1 MNMPRQAHAG
11 PVALLLDADNLSSPE
26 LVAQALH
33 LLQQS
38 DGPVTIRRAYGS
50 AENLRGLAPV
60 LRELAFR
67 PCVNLPLAKNTTD
80 MMLAVDAMDLY
91 AQQRLAVV
99 AIGTGDA
106 DFAPLVLRLRELGVR
121 TLCFSQANKM
131 SPDAHGFYDEV
142 VLISPTRRSR
152 SAPADAEPAAPVAR
166 KTPARKSPARKTAA
180 KSAAAPAASATPAPA
195 PSSPASPAPQAPVAE
210 APAPAAARTSA
221 RAPARAPAAQG
232 RRAARTANTAQQ
244 QDALAA
250 QVQALLREMPGILEG
265 KAIEFGDVAQRLRSA
280 KLMSRSA
287 SAGKFLKKHVP
298 GIEITPEDS
307 PHKLRWPG
315 AAR

>member
-1 MNMPRQAHAG
+1 MSGARQGQRG

-33 LLQQS
+33 LLQQNE
-38 DGPVTIRRAYGS
+38 GPVTIRRAYGS
-50 AENLRGLAPV
+50 AENLRGLAQV

-67 PCVNLPLAKNTTD
+67 PCVNLPLSKNTTD
-80 MMLAVDAMDLY
+80 MMLAVDAMDLC
-91 AQQRLAVV
+91 AQQQLAVV

-131 SPDAHGFYDEV
+131 SPDAQGFYDEV
-142 VLISPTRRSR
+142 VLISPSRRS
-152 SAPADAEPAAPVAR
+152 SPVVKDVAAAAPVAR
-166 KTPARKSPARKTAA
+166 KTPARKAAA
-180 KSAAAPAASATPAPA
+180 KKTVAKAEVAPA
-195 PSSPASPAPQAPVAE
+195 PSEPSA
-210 APAPAAARTSA
+210 APAPSVPP
-221 RAPARAPAAQG
+221 APPA
-232 RRAARTANTAQQ
+232 RAARTARAPRAARVAPPTDAQA
-244 QDALAA
+244 DLSA
-250 QVQALLREMPGILEG
+250 QVQALLRDLPGILEG
-265 KAIEFGDVAQRLRSA
+265 KAVEFGDVAQRLRSA

-307 PHKLRWPG
+307 PHKLRWPS
-315 AAR
+315 ATR

>member
-1 MNMPRQAHAG
+1 MNATRNTHNG

-38 DGPVTIRRAYGS
+38 DGPVSIRRAYGS
-50 AENLRGLAPV
+50 AENLKGLAPV

-80 MMLAVDAMDLY
+80 MMLAVDAMDLC
-91 AQQRLAVV
+91 AQQQLAVV

-142 VLISPTRRSR
+142 VLISPTRRS
-152 SAPADAEPAAPVAR
+152 SKPLQPEAAPAAPVAR
-166 KTPARKSPARKTAA
+166 KTPARKAAARKTTA
-180 KSAAAPAASATPAPA
+180 KTAAAPVPGPAPAPAPGPAPAPA
-195 PSSPASPAPQAPVAE
+195 PSPARAS
-210 APAPAAARTSA
+210 APARGSA
-221 RAPARAPAAQG
+221 RAAEPQPA
-232 RRAARTANTAQQ
+232 
-244 QDALAA
+244 LSA

-265 KAIEFGDVAQRLRSA
+265 KAVEFGDVAQRLRSA

-315 AAR
+315 APD